1 MRHILI
7 RFIRRRLGII
17 GHSRHID
24 IFHLKS
30 WVFFP
35 ISSDRRQPPNGTLE
49 LELGF
54 QKYLVLYYKK
64 LVKLT
69 NDNISNEWKLQSKYD
84 KCVEI
89 VNVLE
94 AMSLFAFKVKS
105 CV

>member
-1 MRHILI
+1 MGFFSY
-7 RFIRRRLGII
+7 FIRP
-17 GHSRHID
+17 
-24 IFHLKS
+24 KT
-30 WVFFP
+30 
-35 ISSDRRQPPNGTLE
+35 PPNGTLE

-64 LVKLT
+64 VKT
-69 NDNISNEWKLQSKYD
+69 SKAD
-84 KCVEI
+84 KWQYIKWMETSKQIRQVCVKI

>member
-1 MRHILI
+1 MGFFSY
-7 RFIRRRLGII
+7 FIRP
-17 GHSRHID
+17 
-24 IFHLKS
+24 KT
-30 WVFFP
+30 
-35 ISSDRRQPPNGTLE
+35 PPNGTLE